1 MGFHVEINSILRSDE
16 PYQLA
21 RGSDHDF
28 EKTGSRV
35 FFDTLPIWLTGSDW
49 TARAEIRVLS
59 QTRTPTS
66 VTGRFLVLHVYEGV
80 AQETLTVA
88 FRRMFAAGD
97 DPFIYLL
104 ISPADYK
111 QAVSAGEWAPPDLS
125 TVGFIHASP
134 SNQLTRVANK
144 YYAANDEV
152 RVVLLRHE
160 KIRAEVRWEPAT
172 GGLYPHI
179 YGPLNMDATERVVT
193 VRKGADGKF
202 VIGPEQ
208 LSEQPPTKPTG
219 SKS

>member
-21 RGSDHDF
+21 RGSVHDF

-35 FFDTLPIWLTGSDW
+35 FFDTLPIWLTSSDW

-59 QTRTPTS
+59 QTRTSTS
-66 VTGRFLVLHVYEGV
+66 VIGRFLVLHVYEGA
-80 AQETLTVA
+80 AQEALTVA

-104 ISPADYK
+104 MSPADYD
-111 QAVSAGEWAPPDLS
+111 QAVATGQWAPADLPS
-125 TVGFIHASP
+125 VGFIHASP

-144 YYAANDEV
+144 YYTANDEV
-152 RVVLLRHE
+152 RIVLLRHE

-179 YGPLNMDATERVVT
+179 YGPLNMDAAERVVP

-208 LSEQPPTKPTG
+208 LRESSKPTSSG